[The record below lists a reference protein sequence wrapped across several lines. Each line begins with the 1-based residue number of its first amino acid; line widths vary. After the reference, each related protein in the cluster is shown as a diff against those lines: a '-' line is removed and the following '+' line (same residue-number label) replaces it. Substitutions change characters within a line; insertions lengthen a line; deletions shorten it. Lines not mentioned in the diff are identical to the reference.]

1 MEVLLRGASVIDG
14 TGGPQRDVD
23 VIIEDG
29 RIAAVGNDLGQRSS
43 GTQTIDLGGLVLAP
57 GFIDVHTHLDA
68 QVLWDSDLV
77 PSTWHGVTTVVI
89 GNCGF
94 GIAPTRP
101 EHQQSII
108 RTLENVEG
116 MSVEALN
123 AGIDW
128 TFETFPE
135 YLDTVDRCP
144 KRCNFAALIGH
155 SPVRLYVMGPDC
167 TERQA
172 SQDEIDQMRSITS
185 EAMSAG
191 AIGFSS
197 SVSPVH
203 VGDGGRPV
211 PSRLSS
217 ADEIFQICEALHEHG
232 RGVVQVTHGPMF
244 DRDRLAELSK
254 RIRLPVVY
262 TALLTGHH
270 GDETVQEVLAHI
282 KKLGGDLWA
291 IVSCRPVVFQ
301 FTLDDPFPFG
311 NTLPAFKEILEVSH
325 GERIARYRDERWRTA
340 ARAEAAANREWRTR
354 WPKTTIDETV
364 AHRALL
370 GRPSIAEIAHD
381 RDVDPFDVVLDLA
394 LAEDLKTRFRVVL
407 FNDDKDAVADLLHDD
422 RTLISLSDAGAH
434 ASQLCDANYG
444 TYLLQ
449 HWVRE
454 LGALSLTQAVHEL
467 TAKPASVFGI
477 PDRGIIEPGYRA
489 DLIAFDPTQI
499 GTELN
504 ERVWDLPGGT
514 DRLIARSR
522 GIEWTWVNGVAVR
535 AHGQDLEGV
544 HPGVLIRGGSEG

>member
-1 MEVLLRGASVIDG
+1 LDVLLRGATVIDG
-14 TGGPQRDVD
+14 TGGPARNVD
-23 VIIEDG
+23 VLIRES
-29 RIAAVGNDLGQRSS
+29 RIAAVGQDLASEAP
-43 GTQTIDLGGLVLAP
+43 TAEAVDLSGLVLSP

-68 QVLWDSDLV
+68 QVLWDPDLT
-77 PSTWHGVTTVVI
+77 PSTWHGVTTVVV

-116 MSVEALN
+116 MSVDALN
-123 AGIDW
+123 EGIGW
-128 TFETFPE
+128 SFETFPE
-135 YLDTVDRCP
+135 YLDTVDRLP

-167 TERQA
+167 MEREATE
-172 SQDEIDQMRSITS
+172 DEILQMKEITAA
-185 EAMSAG
+185 AMSAG

-211 PSRLSS
+211 PSRLSTPEEL
-217 ADEIFQICEALHEHG
+217 DEICDALLEHK
-232 RGVVQVTHGPMF
+232 RGVVQVTHGPTF
-244 DRDRLAELSK
+244 DRDRLSALAE
-254 RIRLPVVY
+254 RIGLPVIY

-270 GDETVQEVLAHI
+270 GEETALDVLADI
-282 KKLGGDLWA
+282 KRLGGNLWA

-311 NTLPAFKEILEVSH
+311 NTLGSFKEILEVSH
-325 GERIARYRDERWRTA
+325 SERIFRYRDEKWRA
-340 ARAEAAANREWRTR
+340 LARAEAAVHPEWQAR
-354 WPKTTIDETV
+354 WPKTTVDETNV
-364 AHRALL
+364 HGELRN
-370 GRPSIAEIAHD
+370 GPSMTELARD
-381 RDVDPFDVVLDLA
+381 RGVDPFDVLLDLA

-407 FNDDKDAVADLLHDD
+407 FNDDQKVLVHLLHDD

-434 ASQLCDANYG
+434 ASQLCDANFA

-454 LGALSLTQAVHEL
+454 LGSLTLTEAVHEL
-467 TAKPASVFGI
+467 TSKPASKFGI
-477 PDRGIIEPGYRA
+477 LDRGEIRPGYWA
-489 DLIAFDPTQI
+489 DLVAFDPARV
-499 GTELN
+499 GTDSN
-504 ERVWDLPGGT
+504 ERVWDLPAGT

-522 GIEWTWVNGVAVR
+522 GIEWIWVNGTAVR
-535 AHGQDLEGV
+535 ARGEDLEGIR
-544 HPGVLIRGGSEG
+544 PGVLIRGGGA